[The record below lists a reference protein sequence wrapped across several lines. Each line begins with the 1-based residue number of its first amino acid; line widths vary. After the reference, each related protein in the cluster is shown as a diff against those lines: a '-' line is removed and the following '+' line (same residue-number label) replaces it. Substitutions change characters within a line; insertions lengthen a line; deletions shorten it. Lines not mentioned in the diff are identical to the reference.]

1 MAMKKKDKIVVFR
14 EYETSIDAN
23 VAKTK
28 LDAYGVPC
36 FLTQEH
42 MNTLMAQNPLLFT
55 IKLHIFEQDTRQAQE
70 VLDEQFDYDTPV
82 SCPNCESIEI
92 VYSESRKGF
101 NKFAAQAF
109 SILLHIP
116 MSPKKVHH
124 CLDCK
129 LEF

>member
-1 MAMKKKDKIVVFR
+1 MDKNDKIVVFR

-36 FLTQEH
+36 FLTQENL
-42 MNTLMAQNPLLFT
+42 NTLMAQNPFLFT
-55 IKLHIFEQDTRQAQE
+55 IKLHIFENDATRVRE
-70 VLDEQFDYDTPV
+70 VLDEFFDYETPV
-82 SCPNCESIEI
+82 TCPQCESIEI
-92 VYSESRKGF
+92 IYSESRKGF
-101 NKFAAQAF
+101 NKFAAVAF
-109 SILLHIP
+109 GFLFHIRIT
-116 MSPKKVHH
+116 PKKVHH

>member
-1 MAMKKKDKIVVFR
+1 MKNTDKIVVFR

-36 FLTQEH
+36 FLTQETL
-42 MNTLMAQNPLLFT
+42 NTLMAQNPFLFT
-55 IKLHIFEQDTRQAQE
+55 IKLHIFKDDTSRVHE
-70 VLDEQFDYDTPV
+70 ILDELFDHEAPIT
-82 SCPNCESIEI
+82 CPQCESTEI
-92 VYSESRKGF
+92 IYSESRKGI
-101 NKFAAQAF
+101 NKFAAVAF
-109 SILLHIP
+109 TFLFHIR

>member
-1 MAMKKKDKIVVFR
+1 MEKKDKIVVFR
-14 EYETSIDAN
+14 EYESSIDAN

-36 FLTQEH
+36 FLTQENL
-42 MNTLMAQNPLLFT
+42 NTLMAQNPFLFT
-55 IKLHIFEQDTRQAQE
+55 IKLHVFENDRLRVHE

-82 SCPNCESIEI
+82 TCPHCESTEI
-92 VYSESRKGF
+92 IYCESRKGF
-101 NKFAAQAF
+101 NKFAATAF
-109 SILLHIP
+109 GFLFHMY

>member
-1 MAMKKKDKIVVFR
+1 MEKKDKIVVFR

-36 FLTQEH
+36 FLTQENL
-42 MNTLMAQNPLLFT
+42 NTLMAQNPFLFT
-55 IKLHIFEQDTRQAQE
+55 IKLHIFENDETRVRE
-70 VLDEQFDYDTPV
+70 VLDDLFDYETPIT
-82 SCPNCESIEI
+82 CPQCESIEI

-101 NKFAAQAF
+101 NKFAAVAF
-109 SILLHIP
+109 GILFHIR
-116 MSPKKVHH
+116 MTPKKVHH

>member
-1 MAMKKKDKIVVFR
+1 MEKKDKIVVFR

-36 FLTQEH
+36 FLTQENL
-42 MNTLMAQNPLLFT
+42 NTLMAQNPFLFT
-55 IKLHIFEQDTRQAQE
+55 IKLHIFENDATRVRE
-70 VLDEQFDYDTPV
+70 VLDELFDYETPLT
-82 SCPNCESIEI
+82 CPQCESTEI
-92 VYSESRKGF
+92 MYSESRKGF
-101 NKFAAQAF
+101 NKFAAVAF
-109 SILLHIP
+109 GFLFHIR
-116 MSPKKVHH
+116 MTPKKVHH

>member
-1 MAMKKKDKIVVFR
+1 MEKKDKIVVFR
-14 EYETSIDAN
+14 EYESAINAN

-36 FLTQEH
+36 FLTQENL
-42 MNTLMAQNPLLFT
+42 NTLMAQNPFLFT
-55 IKLHIFEQDTRQAQE
+55 IKLHVFENDAPRVKE
-70 VLDEQFDYDTPV
+70 VLDEEFDYDTPLT
-82 SCPNCESIEI
+82 CPQCESTEI
-92 VYSESRKGF
+92 IYSESRKGF
-101 NKFAAQAF
+101 NKFAAMAF
-109 SILLHIP
+109 SILLFK